1 MAKTIV
7 LSTCATSLAVCLA
20 MGLPGAA
27 HAQGTAPPPGQKSAQ
42 DAAQDTAQSQA
53 QPQQGLADIIVTAR
67 RRSENLQNVPIAI
80 SAFNSDTLKAR
91 GVSDTIQLAGS
102 VPNVVF
108 ASTSSFS
115 GASSTF
121 QGFIRGIGQSDF
133 AVNTD
138 PGVGVYID
146 GVYIARTVG
155 AVTDLMD
162 INSIEVLKGPQGT
175 LFGRNTIGGAI
186 NITTRDPGQTFGF
199 RGMVQMGN
207 FNQINTGGTLDIPIS
222 DRLGAVFSFV
232 THARDGYQDR
242 IAFPG
247 GAGTTGAQLGQILV
261 ADKNSG
267 GKPGAENNQTLR
279 GKLRYRGDGLTLTLS
294 ADYSRIRDAAPP
306 TTLLSATVDPVN
318 SLSALYN
325 GCVLGVAPRALCGA
339 SSYIRYGANA
349 NGANTVPLYDNR
361 FVTGNID
368 TTYATGANFSNMDS
382 WGTSLLANYELSSQ
396 LSIKSITAY
405 RSLKA
410 RFGADIDGSPLDIDQ
425 TTFAIDEH
433 QFSQELQLNGKAFDR
448 LTFTLGGYY
457 FREYALQTDFVP
469 LGQGL
474 LQIYGPNTQWTYNG
488 AIFGEATFAITPR
501 LNIVLGGRYT
511 DEVKH
516 LALDQQNLTDFFD
529 LEGLPANAFPRADH
543 SYLGPDGLQRVHF
556 GNFSVRSGLNYK
568 VTPTTLAY
576 FTFSQGFKSGGFT
589 TRLTAP
595 YNPAFP
601 GNSLLPSLAFQPEK
615 NNLYE
620 IGLKNELF
628 DHRLRLNLAAFWN
641 DYRDIQV
648 VVQAGITPANEN
660 AARGRIR
667 GFEGEADAKVTN
679 RLRLGASLGY
689 LDARYTSLNF
699 PAGTA
704 PFGID
709 ARFQNTPAWTAS
721 ASANYTLPLAN
732 GASVDVNATDSYRS
746 SVYLDAEN
754 SPALFQNAI
763 DLVNLSVAYTTPSKN
778 LTLTLG
784 GKNVFNQRYK
794 IAGYN
799 TPSVGFVEAT
809 YNRPAEWYAR
819 AEVKF

>member
-1 MAKTIV
+1 MTPDRQLSSV
-7 LSTCATSLAVCLA
+7 LALGWALIAAPAFAQETSA
-20 MGLPGAA
+20 PQPAA
-27 HAQGTAPPPGQKSAQ
+27 NAPGQ
-42 DAAQDTAQSQA
+42 
-53 QPQQGLADIIVTAR
+53 GLGEIVVTAR
-67 RRSENLQNVPIAI
+67 RRAENIQNVPISV
-80 SAFNSDTLKAR
+80 SAFNADTLKAR
-91 GVSDTIQLAGS
+91 GLSDTTQLANA
-102 VPNVVF
+102 VPNVMF

-162 INSIEVLKGPQGT
+162 VNSVEVLKGPQGT

-186 NITTRDPGQTFGF
+186 NITTRDPGPKFGF
-199 RGMVQMGN
+199 RGMVQYGN
-207 FNQINTGGTLDIPIS
+207 YNQINTGGSLNMPIS
-222 DRLGAVFSFV
+222 ETLGATFSFV
-232 THARDGYQDR
+232 THARDGYQER

-247 GAGTTGAQLGQILV
+247 ASPTSGAQLGQILV

-267 GKPGAENNQTLR
+267 AKSGAENNQTLR
-279 GKLRYRGDGLTLTLS
+279 GKLRYRKDGLTATLS

-306 TTLLSATVDPVN
+306 TSLLTTTLDPVS

-325 GCVLGVAPRALCGA
+325 GCVMGAAPRGLCAA
-339 SSYIRYGANA
+339 SPYINYGVGNA
-349 NGANTVPLYDNR
+349 ALYDNR
-361 FVTGNID
+361 YLTGNID
-368 TTYATGANFSNMDS
+368 KTYATGANFSNMDS
-382 WGTSLLANYELSSQ
+382 WGTALSLNYEFSPNLSV
-396 LSIKSITAY
+396 KSITAY
-405 RSLKA
+405 RSMKA

-425 TTFAIDEH
+425 TTFAINEH
-433 QFSQELQLNGKAFDR
+433 QFSQELQLNGKALNR
-448 LTFTLGGYY
+448 LTYTLGGYY
-457 FREYALQTDFVP
+457 FKEYALQTDFVP

-488 AIFGEATFAITPR
+488 AIFGEGTFAVTPR
-501 LNIVLGGRYT
+501 FNLVLGGRYT
-511 DEVKH
+511 DEVKR
-516 LALDQQNLTDFFD
+516 LQLDQRNLTNFFD

-543 SYLGPDGLQRVHF
+543 SYLGPDGVQRVHF
-556 GNFSVRSGLNYK
+556 HNFSIRAGANYK
-568 VTPTTLAY
+568 LTRDTMAY

-615 NNLYE
+615 NTLYE

-628 DHRLRLNLAAFWN
+628 DHRVRLNMAAFWN

-660 AARGRIR
+660 AAQGRIR
-667 GFEGEADAKVTN
+667 GFEGELDAKVTS
-679 RLRLGASLGY
+679 RLRIGGSLGY
-689 LDARYTSLNF
+689 LDAKYTSLTF

-704 PFGID
+704 PFGIN
-709 ARFQNTPAWTAS
+709 ARFQNTPTWTAS
-721 ASANYTLPLAN
+721 ASANYTLPLRS
-732 GASVDVNATDSYRS
+732 GAKIDLNASDSYRS

-754 SPALFQNAI
+754 SPQLFQRAVN
-763 DLVNLSVAYTTPSKN
+763 LVNLSVAYTVPSGA
-778 LTLTLG
+778 LTLSLG
-784 GKNVFNQRYK
+784 GKNVFDKRYK
-794 IAGYN
+794 IAGYV
-799 TPSVGFVEAT
+799 TPSVGFAEAT

-819 AEVKF
+819 AEFHF